1 MAGTILY
8 PDFNAYPGIFT
19 ELNPVELPI
28 TSLLMA
34 KGIDLL
40 PQKEFTY
47 TYHSNPDMVSPTPT
61 LQSDLGTVNYGS
73 TGFSTGS
80 NVMNVWFEGA
90 AVSWARMNDQ
100 LLGRALGWQGP
111 TNPSFE
117 ANPLSRAI
125 SDALLRIK
133 TQFEYVAR
141 EGIYTQNSSGAGTWQ
156 QRGYRYAPGI
166 LNQAVGVAGGSAVGS
181 LATLTRDIIENTL
194 QTLWDRKINGSDRL
208 TILCNSIAKRQIGS
222 IFGSTFW
229 IGQNSSGLT
238 MAGRNIQTLMTDWGE
253 VDILLTHTLPQNTAY
268 VLNLGQMRA
277 VGHVSK
283 GGQLIY
289 ESPTLPPG
297 IAGDG
302 VGLYTEMGVDH
313 GVGSCHARLYGI
325 GSINT
330 HITSGT
336 VASA

>member
-1 MAGTILY
+1 MAGTIMY
-8 PDFNAYPGIFT
+8 PDFNAYPGIFS

-40 PQKEFTY
+40 PQKEYTY
-47 TYHSNPDMVSPTPT
+47 TYHTNPDMVSPTPT
-61 LQSDLGTVNYGS
+61 LQTDLGTVNYGS
-73 TGFSTGS
+73 TAFTTGS

-100 LLGRALGWQGP
+100 SLGRTLGFNGP
-111 TNPSFE
+111 QNISFE

-125 SDALLRIK
+125 NDALLRMK
-133 TQFEYVAR
+133 TQLEYVTR
-141 EGIYTQNSSGAGTWQ
+141 EGLYFSNGGGTGTWQ

-181 LATLTRDIIENTL
+181 LATLTRDTIENVL
-194 QTLWDRKINGSDRL
+194 QALWDRKVNGSDRL

-222 IFGSTFW
+222 IYGSTYW
-229 IGQNSSGLT
+229 IGQNSSSLS
-238 MAGRNIQTLMTDWGE
+238 MAGRNVQTLITDFGE
-253 VDILLTHTLPQNTAY
+253 VDLLLTHTLPQSQAY
-268 VLNLGQMRA
+268 VLNMSQMRA

-297 IAGDG
+297 VAGDG
-302 VGLYTEMGVDH
+302 VGLYTEIGIDH

-325 GSINT
+325 GST
-330 HITSGT
+330 AGHITTGT